1 MPGKDER
8 SRLLEG
14 LIAPVR
20 RYGMRSFLIASSIA
34 LGVAGI
40 FSGAAIILPLYEWV
54 GIVAGTWLL
63 VLLAFTLSSP
73 RYKFLLFSLLY
84 RRPVKR
90 DPVDRPYFL
99 NLRGERGDAPVLQV
113 AVGRKTDRI
122 YEAGL
127 RALLDSKNP
136 VAITAAP
143 ARDVSRKDRLPAGMW
158 GHGGSRTQSVVD
170 PTAYGIALE
179 KYSFERQYTGAADDV
194 EHSIAIKDVIFLP
207 HLAVALRAA
216 GYDPTRPADP
226 FMWPEHCVDIQFLAA
241 HDLVVVSGGDTN
253 FWHGALFEPVFR
265 AFTQPPS
272 TIPLACDLRDPTG
285 ELSFYGSTS
294 INLSLHNRH
303 LIPGLE
309 KARRFELDERR
320 FPTSAMI
327 LAVENPF
334 AKALGRDH
342 WCAFVAGPRS
352 LGTSGAVLGLA
363 AILEEMR
370 ANPATN
376 YTTLVDTAEPDVTAA
391 VSALITRTVR
401 CEYAADDYT
410 GDLRPRGFNDIP
422 TDRPDPDY
430 RDSYVPVGVEYLD
443 NHGETPVWRP
453 LVSLDPVAAAADE
466 VEAPRE
472 AATVGA

>member
-1 MPGKDER
+1 MVGEDER
-8 SRLLEG
+8 KPLLETFIG
-14 LIAPVR
+14 PVR
-20 RYGMRSFLIASSIA
+20 RYGMKSFPYAIAIA
-34 LGVAGI
+34 GTLAGI
-40 FSGAAIILPLYEWV
+40 FSASGIVLPLWAY
-54 GIVAGTWLL
+54 IAVAAGSFLGVLL
-63 VLLAFTLSSP
+63 VFILSSP
-73 RYKFLLFSLLY
+73 RYKFMLFSLVY

-90 DPVDRPYFL
+90 DPIDRPYYL
-99 NLRGERGDAPVLQV
+99 NLRGAERGAPVLQV
-113 AVGRKTDRI
+113 AAGRKIDPV

-158 GHGGSRTQSVVD
+158 GRGGSRTESVVD
-170 PTAYGIALE
+170 PTAFGIALDE
-179 KYSFERQYTGAADDV
+179 YSFERHYTGAADDT
-194 EHSIAIKDVIFLP
+194 EHSLAVKDVIFLP

-241 HDLVVVSGGDTN
+241 HDLVVVGGGDTN
-253 FWHGALFEPVFR
+253 FWHGALFEPVYR
-265 AFTQPPS
+265 AFTQPRS

-285 ELSFYGSTS
+285 DLSFYGSAS
-294 INLSLHNRH
+294 INLNLHNRH

-309 KARRFELDERR
+309 EARRYELDERR

-327 LAVENPF
+327 LAVDNPF
-334 AKALGRDH
+334 ARALGRDH
-342 WCAFVAGPRS
+342 WCTFVAGPRS

-376 YTTLVDTAEPDVTAA
+376 YMTLVDTAEPGVTAS

-410 GDLRPRGFNDIP
+410 GVLRARGINDIP

-430 RDSYVPVGVEYLD
+430 RDSYIPVGVEYLD
-443 NHGETPVWRP
+443 NHGEIPLWRP
-453 LVSLDPVAAAADE
+453 LVDLEPVAAAQDE
-466 VEAPRE
+466 QPRE
-472 AATVGA
+472 AVTVGA

>member
-1 MPGKDER
+1 MGHEGDRNP
-8 SRLLEG
+8 LLEA

-20 RYGMRSFLIASSIA
+20 RYGVRAFLLALSILGIIATFLSA
-34 LGVAGI
+34 
-40 FSGAAIILPLYEWV
+40 SGIILRPWQY
-54 GIVAGTWLL
+54 VAITAGLFVA
-63 VLLAFTLSSP
+63 VLTALILSSP
-73 RYKFLLFSLLY
+73 RYKFLLFSLVY

-90 DPVDRPYFL
+90 DPIDRPYFL
-99 NLRGERGDAPVLQV
+99 NLRGDRAGAPVLQV
-113 AVGRKTDRI
+113 AAGRKIDPV

-158 GHGGSRTQSVVD
+158 GAGGSRTESVVD
-170 PTAYGIALE
+170 PTAYGIPLDA
-179 KYSFERQYTGAADDV
+179 YSFERQYTGAADDM

-216 GYDPTRPADP
+216 AYDGTRPADP

-265 AFTQPPS
+265 SFTHTRS

-285 ELSFYGSTS
+285 ELSFYGSAS
-294 INLSLHNRH
+294 INLNLHNRH

-309 KARRFELDERR
+309 NARRYELDERR

-342 WCAFVAGPRS
+342 WCVFVAGPRS
-352 LGTSGAVLGLA
+352 LGTSGGVLALA

-370 ANPATN
+370 ANPSVN
-376 YTTLVDTAEPDVTAA
+376 YTTLVTTAEPDVTAA

-410 GDLRPRGFNDIP
+410 GALRTRGTNDIP

-443 NHGETPVWRP
+443 NHGEVPVWRP
-453 LVSLDPVAAAADE
+453 LVNLDPASEPSPA
-466 VEAPRE
+466 RE
-472 AATVGA
+472 PELARA